1 MANITWTYNG
11 FGYFA
16 AASDW
21 SSGTVPDPSDD
32 AFIGLPNAIV
42 ESGFALLEV
51 PLNSPDPLAS
61 IELIARLFGDKVL
74 VGAGTVL
81 EAREV
86 DEVAEAGAKLVVAPN
101 SDHAVIERALKLG
114 LLAVPGVATPTEAFG
129 ALRAGASGLKL
140 FPGEALGPDIVK
152 AWRAVLP
159 KETQLYPVGG
169 VTPER
174 IAPYRCAGANGF
186 GIGSALYTPGASVDE
201 VARAAQT
208 FVRAWKEAD

>member
-1 MANITWTYNG
+1 VNLTLAPTPLVAILRGVTPDEADSIAAVIVEAG
-11 FGYFA
+11 FG
-16 AASDW
+16 
-21 SSGTVPDPSDD
+21 
-32 AFIGLPNAIV
+32 AI
-42 ESGFALLEV
+42 EV

-61 IELIARLFGDKVL
+61 IELIARLLGDKVL

-81 EAREV
+81 EPGQV

-101 SDHAVIERALKLG
+101 ADHAVIERATKLG
-114 LLAVPGVATPTEAFG
+114 LIAVPGVATMTEAFA
-129 ALRAGASGLKL
+129 ALKAGASGLKL

-169 VTPER
+169 ITPER
-174 IAPYRCAGANGF
+174 IGSYRRAGANGF
-186 GIGSALYTPGASVDE
+186 GIGSALYKPGASVDE

-208 FVRAWKEAD
+208 FVKAWNEAD